1 MFRFKI
7 LASIMLITVAS
18 GLILLG
24 EAVAA
29 EKYKIRSVLY
39 TIKWETINVPGE
51 EKHLLAL
58 ADSRGVTTNLE
69 GKSFGDGLVHQSV
82 GLLDIDLK
90 TESGSANWH
99 EEYTDRDGDKICT
112 KSEGR
117 RLKGQYWGSSWEGTF
132 TIVKGT
138 GKYEGIQGRG
148 KWSFYNP
155 AKMQTVT
162 NGEWEVELPR
172 R

>member
-1 MFRFKI
+1 MSRFKLFAFI
-7 LASIMLITVAS
+7 ALITLAFGVTIVGDALA
-18 GLILLG
+18 G
-24 EAVAA
+24 
-29 EKYKIRSVLY
+29 EKYKIRGVFY

-58 ADSRGVTTNLE
+58 VDSRGVLTNLE
-69 GKSFGDGLVHQSV
+69 GKPFGDGMVVQSV

-90 TESGSANWH
+90 SESGFGNWY

-117 RLKGQYWGSSWEGTF
+117 RVKGQYWGSSWEGMV

-138 GKYEGIQGRG
+138 GKYEGIQGRA
-148 KWSFYNP
+148 KWSYYNP
-155 AKMQTVT
+155 AKMQTVV
-162 NGEWEVELPR
+162 NAEWEVDLPR
-172 R
+172 